1 MSKRKKCERDESFLP
16 KRNFIKEGDPLT
28 VLVWGFYSQTLYKLP
43 KNQNQNLL
51 QGIKWEEKKKGT
63 KEVKMSKS
71 RKGEQCMR

>member
-1 MSKRKKCERDESFLP
+1 MSKRKKCGRDESFLP

-51 QGIKWEEKKKGT
+51 QGIKWEEKEKGNKRSQNVKKQEG
-63 KEVKMSKS
+63 
-71 RKGEQCMR
+71 